1 MSHVLLQ
8 TRQLTDAGVFQTFD
22 SETAWNQKNK
32 SKHPSIR
39 SGADVDK
46 DYASSF
52 HVKVRDFIFCLS
64 LISSFTLG
72 GGGDISAAKV
82 CFWMYSKVTCFI
94 AY

>member
-8 TRQLTDAGVFQTFD
+8 ARQLTDAGLFQTFD

-52 HVKVRDFIFCLS
+52 HVKVRDFVFCVLAFIF
-64 LISSFTLG
+64 IYAG
-72 GGGDISAAKV
+72 GGGGGG
-82 CFWMYSKVTCFI
+82 Y
-94 AY
+94 